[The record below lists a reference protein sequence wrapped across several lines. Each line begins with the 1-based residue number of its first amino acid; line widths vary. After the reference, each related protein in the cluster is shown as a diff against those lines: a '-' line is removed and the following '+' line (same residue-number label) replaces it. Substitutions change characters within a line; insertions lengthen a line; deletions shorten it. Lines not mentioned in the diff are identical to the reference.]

1 MSDLLDINPVRAQHA
16 MVCLKS
22 LILKASELL
31 PMDIRKHKD
40 KPQRLRVITG
50 EISNRSNV
58 AKEDDGEDKK
68 DKDDGDAIV
77 NG

>member
-1 MSDLLDINPVRAQHA
+1 
-16 MVCLKS
+16 
-22 LILKASELL
+22 
-31 PMDIRKHKD
+31 MDIRKHKD

-77 NG
+77 NGTALTME

>member
-1 MSDLLDINPVRAQHA
+1 
-16 MVCLKS
+16 
-22 LILKASELL
+22 
-31 PMDIRKHKD
+31 MDIRKHKD

-50 EISNRSNV
+50 EIFNRSNA
-58 AKEDDGEDKK
+58 AKEDDGDEKEGNGEDKK